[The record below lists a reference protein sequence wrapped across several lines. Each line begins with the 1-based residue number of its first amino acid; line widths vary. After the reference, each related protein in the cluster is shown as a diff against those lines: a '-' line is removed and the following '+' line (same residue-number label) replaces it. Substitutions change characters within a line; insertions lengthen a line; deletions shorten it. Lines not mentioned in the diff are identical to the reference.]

1 MKKNL
6 TSMNPTATF
15 DPRFR
20 FGIAWLAAFLGF
32 VLILA
37 AVIVAIAAS
46 QPFPIAQ

>member
-1 MKKNL
+1 MKRRL
-6 TSMNPTATF
+6 TSMDPIATI

-37 AVIVAIAAS
+37 AVMVAITIAS
-46 QPFPIAQ
+46 PM